1 MMQMGILVTL
11 HLLLNVVGSANSHLA
26 SSTQHPGGLAPQLY
40 VYHLHHMPMLIWV
53 FSYILQILH
62 RKLWPENRMG
72 VIHAALHLQNVL
84 ISVSDFIFL
93 GLWV

>member
-1 MMQMGILVTL
+1 M
-11 HLLLNVVGSANSHLA
+11 
-26 SSTQHPGGLAPQLY
+26 
-40 VYHLHHMPMLIWV
+40 
-53 FSYILQILH
+53 H
-62 RKLWPENRMG
+62 RELWPENRMG